1 MALGVREALLD
12 SGLKIPENMALVGFD
27 DIASTALRRVEIT
40 TVSQKKYEMGAL
52 AVKILI
58 DKIKN
63 RTPAGVNQ
71 IILEPELII
80 RNSCGYRLYG
90 YQLEEPLKAGSLQE
104 S

>member
-1 MALGVREALLD
+1 
-12 SGLKIPENMALVGFD
+12 LVGFN

>member
-1 MALGVREALLD
+1 
-12 SGLKIPENMALVGFD
+12 
-27 DIASTALRRVEIT
+27 
-40 TVSQKKYEMGAL
+40 MGAL
-52 AVKILI
+52 AVRILI

-63 RTPAGVNQ
+63 GTPAGVNQ